1 MNIINIAQAGIITD
15 APSLALV
22 GMNVLNFLLL
32 VFGIIAIIMLVISA
46 SIYFFAGSGEKTMEK
61 AKQST
66 KYAIV
71 GIALA
76 MSGMIIIRT
85 LNQFLG

>member
-15 APSLALV
+15 APSLAWV

-32 VFGIIAIIMLVISA
+32 VFGSIAIIMLVVSA
-46 SIYFFAGSGEKTMEK
+46 SFYFFAGSNEKTMEK

-76 MSGMIIIRT
+76 MSGMIMIRFFGQ
-85 LNQFLG
+85 LLK

>member
-15 APSLALV
+15 APSLASV

-46 SIYFFAGSGEKTMEK
+46 SIYFFAGSSEKIMEK

-76 MSGMIIIRT
+76 MSGMIMIRFFGQ
-85 LNQFLG
+85 LLK